1 MSVTQTMSERPKNRL
16 GLVPVLNRWK
26 FPILILCIVAMLG
39 SAGVSLL
46 LTNEYQSTA
55 IFYPTSILSVDPDR
69 ILEGEKI
76 EVTGT
81 SVELD
86 RLTTIALSEQ
96 LAYFMI
102 YKHKLYLDYGYKD
115 MESDIN
121 KFGTMNM
128 FYNNLDVKPNDRDA
142 LEISFISH
150 DKYKA
155 AAVAND
161 IVARIDVLNQEL
173 PIENRKRVLEI
184 YKNQYDYYSK
194 AYVQLRDSLNKVRK
208 DYGIYGLADEGYHLS
223 KNVIETQAALAQA
236 KGEQEVL
243 EKTGGNTAQLKA
255 KINGLENALA
265 TLTNSGSVYNLDK
278 YAAGLKATKDLD
290 SIQSNMLSRYIKAKA
305 NYDNAKIAL
314 NGKISTINVV
324 QKAEPANRKI
334 KPIRW
339 LIVVGSTVVTFLLCV
354 IFVSLYELYKRE
366 AYRFE

>member
-1 MSVTQTMSERPKNRL
+1 MSERPKNLL

-26 FPILILCIVAMLG
+26 KQILVLTIIAMLG
-39 SAGVSLL
+39 SAGVSLI

-55 IFYPTSILSVDPDR
+55 IIYPTNILSVDPDR
-69 ILEGEKI
+69 ILQGDKI
-76 EVTGT
+76 EVTGS

-86 RLTTIALSEQ
+86 RLTSIAISEQ

-102 YKHKLYLDYGYKD
+102 YKYNLYLDYGYQD

-128 FYNNLDVKPNDRDA
+128 WYTNLDVRPNDRDA

-150 DKYKA
+150 DKHKA
-155 AAVAND
+155 AAIAND
-161 IVARIDVLNQEL
+161 IAARIDVLNQEL
-173 PIENRKRVLEI
+173 PLENRKRVMEI
-184 YKNQYDYYSK
+184 YKDQYDYYSK
-194 AYVQLRDSLNKVRK
+194 AYLSLRDSLNEVRK
-208 DYGIYGLADEGYHLS
+208 GYGIYGLASEGYHLS
-223 KNVIETQAALAQA
+223 KSVIETQTALAMA
-236 KGEQEVL
+236 KGEL
-243 EKTGGNTAQLKA
+243 ETLQKSGGNTAGLKA

-278 YAAGLKATKDLD
+278 YAAGLKATRDLD
-290 SIQSNMLSRYIKAKA
+290 SIQSNMLSRYIKAKT
-305 NYDNAKIAL
+305 NYDDARIAL

-354 IFVSLYELYKRE
+354 IFVSLYELFKRE